1 VSDAIMPKQVRRRVT
16 LPLCWQRQLTHELFR
31 KDPNHAPP
39 AGCPAGYRP
48 RPGGS
53 VLRTPAW
60 TPPIGRFDPPG
71 LLFFQVG
78 NTRLLLEENAA
89 SALIYI
95 QVDEIDATIAR
106 LREADVTIES
116 EPHVIFT
123 HEDDGLGPVGM
134 TEWQAF
140 IRDSE
145 GNLVGL
151 ASMVP
156 A

>member
-1 VSDAIMPKQVRRRVT
+1 MQLLQVA
-16 LPLCWQRQLTHELFR
+16 QRATDLDRAAAFYELLLG
-31 KDPNHAPP
+31 A
-39 AGCPAGYRP
+39 
-48 RPGGS
+48 
-53 VLRTPAW
+53 
-60 TPPIGRFDPPG
+60 PPIGRFDPPG
-71 LLFFQVG
+71 LLFFRLG
-78 NTRLLLEENAA
+78 ETRLLLEANAA

-95 QVDEIDATIAR
+95 QVEDLDATIAR

-123 HEDDGLGPVGM
+123 HEDDGLGPAGM